1 MSGTR
6 RRWERFRSVAPA
18 ALAALLLVACSTAPV
33 ARAQATQDATPAAT
47 LLRADD
53 AVQRAVEDRGAEYAG
68 DCAATRSPQD
78 VGKVCSKLVEER
90 EAPSD
95 LPDRPHLLRVQHLG
109 VRRADPVRLAFAGDA
124 PLASSPPASRSL
136 AALTPRDK
144 RSRWGRQRTGP
155 FRCACRRQAD
165 GSAGRFAGQP
175 VIDIPDEALNEVRGA
190 SATMASA
197 GTPLRVS
204 CARAPAKQVISVATK
219 SRAAGPRRCP
229 SAPPIDAAKRRKRF
243 DSRSPAEV

>member
-90 EAPSD
+90 GAQRAYLTGRTFSEFNTWVFVEQTPSGW
-95 LPDRPHLLRVQHLG
+95 R
-109 VRRADPVRLAFAGDA
+109 FAGDA
-124 PLASSPPASRSL
+124 PLDFFATSIEIPW
-136 AALTPRDK
+136 PR
-144 RSRWGRQRTGP
+144 
-155 FRCACRRQAD
+155 
-165 GSAGRFAGQP
+165 
-175 VIDIPDEALNEVRGA
+175 
-190 SATMASA
+190 
-197 GTPLRVS
+197 
-204 CARAPAKQVISVATK
+204 
-219 SRAAGPRRCP
+219 
-229 SAPPIDAAKRRKRF
+229 
-243 DSRSPAEV
+243 